1 MVVDVAKTFVID
13 GKRIHDIPS
22 FYEEINRVFM
32 TDEDWKLGMS
42 LDALDDM
49 FYGGYGKINNKEE
62 IEIIWKDFEKNRKDL
77 GFELT
82 LAYYREKLKFPS
94 IFSTSFVEEK
104 LDELNKGMGKTYF
117 EIILEIISEHPN
129 IKLIPE

>member
-1 MVVDVAKTFVID
+1 MVVDVVKTFVIE

-32 TDEDWKLGMS
+32 ANEDWKLGMS

-62 IEIIWKDFEKNRKDL
+62 VEIIWRDFEKNRKDL

-82 LAYYREKLKFPS
+82 LAYYREKLKSPS

-104 LDELNKGMGKTYF
+104 LDELNRGVGKTYF

>member
-1 MVVDVAKTFVID
+1 MVVDVVKTFVID

-32 TDEDWKLGMS
+32 ADEDWKLGMS

-82 LAYYREKLKFPS
+82 LAYYREKLKSPS

-104 LDELNKGMGKTYF
+104 LEELNRGMGKTYF